1 MNIDVEKELER
12 VGKKNE
18 EVASQFNLLAKHR
31 QVLVNE
37 SLRLEGETRLLERWS
52 RVERAAIKEKEHAD
66 RKT

>member
-52 RVERAAIKEKEHAD
+52 RVERAAIKEKEDAD